1 MKMRQI
7 DLENIETRAL
17 LTATLFR
24 EGNEIKTTSYL
35 LQIPVMAGILIYIL
49 QVTNGRFLFYQT
61 SI

>member
-24 EGNEIKTTSYL
+24 EGNEIKVTSYL
-35 LQIPVMAGILIYIL
+35 LQIPVITGILICTL
-49 QVTNGRFLFYQT
+49 KADSDRFLFYQT

>member
-7 DLENIETRAL
+7 DLENIETRTL

-24 EGNEIKTTSYL
+24 EGNEIKVTSYL
-35 LQIPVMAGILIYIL
+35 LQIPVITGILICIL
-49 QVTNGRFLFYQT
+49 KADSGRFLFYQT

>member
-7 DLENIETRAL
+7 DLENIETLAL